1 MGHHHNHG
9 HDHQECHQDLSE
21 EPIRLPGSPFWNVF
35 KRFGRDEMIALV
47 INTVGTTI
55 IGLFA
60 VPLALLA
67 FVGPVIEKVGF
78 FPAHI
83 KEAIELYR
91 STPKNHRR
99 SLWSYLKKAI
109 KNGSVSLFE
118 DLLIHDP
125 LYILLFLAL
134 SLYPGIPVWLI
145 AAVSFIAAIVA
156 VSWLEV
162 TWHEIRYWL
171 FQWKLKRAGFGK
183 DSYFEARFFL
193 HSDGEETK
201 ELIGKLREGLK
212 LSDPKEL
219 EYCDTYFANT
229 LPKFSGRSPILR
241 LRERALGTCDVQTPS
256 QKSQTVQIVYAR
268 TQEEQEKK
276 VDQFR
281 FFLIAKEKFYY
292 RLRDPMPKTIA
303 EIGNPKVEALL
314 KADKEYKQVVFRRTL
329 MHDETK
335 KLLVT
340 IDEPTKETH
349 HCVIE
354 IKVRNNPNLL
364 IGAMRFVMT
373 EFPATQ
379 TTMPKSELSFFE

>member
-1 MGHHHNHG
+1 MSHHHHG
-9 HDHQECHQDLSE
+9 HEHHEECHQDLSE

-67 FVGPVIEKVGF
+67 FVGPVIEKIGF

-83 KEAIELYR
+83 KEAVELYR

-99 SLWSYLKKAI
+99 SLWSYLKKAM

-125 LYILLFLAL
+125 LYILLFVAL
-134 SLYPGIPVWLI
+134 SIYPGIPVWLI
-145 AAVSFIAAIVA
+145 AAVSFIAAIIA

-162 TWHEIRYWL
+162 TWHEIRYRL

-201 ELIGKLREGLK
+201 ELVEKLREGLK
-212 LSDPKEL
+212 LSEPKEL
-219 EYCDTYFANT
+219 EYRDTYFTNHF
-229 LPKFSGRSPILR
+229 PKFSGRVPILR
-241 LRERALGTCDVQTPS
+241 LRERTLGNCDAQTVS
-256 QKSQTVQIVYAR
+256 KKNQTVQIVYAR
-268 TQEEQEKK
+268 AQEEQEKK

-281 FFLIAKEKFYY
+281 FFLISKEKFYY
-292 RLRDPMPKTIA
+292 RLSATMPQTIG
-303 EIGNPKVEALL
+303 EIRNSKIETLL
-314 KADKEYKQVVFRRTL
+314 KAGKEHKRVVFRRTL
-329 MHDETK
+329 MRDESK

-340 IDEPTKETH
+340 VDAPTNENH

-354 IKVRNNPNLL
+354 IKARDNPNLL
-364 IGAMRFVMT
+364 ISAMRFVMT

>member
-1 MGHHHNHG
+1 
-9 HDHQECHQDLSE
+9 
-21 EPIRLPGSPFWNVF
+21 
-35 KRFGRDEMIALV
+35 MIALV

-67 FVGPVIEKVGF
+67 FVGPVIEKIGF

-99 SLWSYLKKAI
+99 SLWSYLKKAM

-125 LYILLFLAL
+125 LYVLLFLGL

-145 AAVSFIAAIVA
+145 AAASFIAAIVTVA
-156 VSWLEV
+156 WLEV
-162 TWHEIRYWL
+162 AWHEVRYRL

-193 HSDGEETK
+193 HSDGEKTK
-201 ELIGKLREGLK
+201 ELIEKLREGLK

-219 EYCDTYFANT
+219 EYCDTYFTNT
-229 LPKFSGRSPILR
+229 LPKFSGRVPILR
-241 LRERALGTCDVQTPS
+241 LRERTLGNCDAQTAS
-256 QKSQTVQIVYAR
+256 KKNQTVQIVYAR
-268 TQEEQEKK
+268 AQEEQEKK

-281 FFLIAKEKFYY
+281 FFLISKEKFYY
-292 RLRDPMPKTIA
+292 RLNEPMPKTIE
-303 EIGNPKVEALL
+303 EIRNSKVKNLL
-314 KADKEYKQVVFRRTL
+314 KAKEEHKQVIFRRTL

-335 KLLVT
+335 KLLLT

-354 IKVRNNPNLL
+354 IKARNNPNLL
-364 IGAMRFVMT
+364 ISAMRFVMT